1 MTADLCVDPPPYW
14 KVFLYEICPIYCKVM
29 MFPSSK
35 ELQGAERFPL
45 GYTEIKHFLHRRT
58 FRDNPVLL
66 PKVVKGQDSTD

>member
-1 MTADLCVDPPPYW
+1 
-14 KVFLYEICPIYCKVM
+14 M

-66 PKVVKGQDSTD
+66 PKVVKGQDSPD

>member
-1 MTADLCVDPPPYW
+1 
-14 KVFLYEICPIYCKVM
+14 M

-45 GYTEIKHFLHRRT
+45 GYTEIKHFLHRT